1 MQINYYTAK
10 PMNNPLLMLK
20 DKTGSMK
27 IKLLISLLILTPIT
41 ALSSVVFAQS
51 MHSEQSKKAEQNSE
65 AAFDYA
71 GYYYVET
78 YCQARSYNKPH
89 FDSVKNATSSYNDR
103 FKVYMNRNGVT
114 NTNAIATA
122 SQQMFFRNGQVITN
136 AIKETCASVMVGTG
150 R

>member
-1 MQINYYTAK
+1 
-10 PMNNPLLMLK
+10 
-20 DKTGSMK
+20 MK
-27 IKLLISLLILTPIT
+27 IKLAISLSVLTAIIPLNI
-41 ALSSVVFAQS
+41 AVFAQG

-65 AAFDYA
+65 AAFDFA

-78 YCQARSYNKPH
+78 YCQLRNYNKPH
-89 FDSVKNATSSYNDR
+89 FDSVREATSSYNNR
-103 FKVYMNRNGVT
+103 FKNYMNQIGVT
-114 NTNAIATA
+114 NTTIIATA